1 MRRACALLSAI
12 VLFLGVAGRDRGAI
26 AGGID
31 TDAAGADQGSV
42 VMPTLWFVEL
52 PSRPLADAGA
62 VDRAAYL
69 AGLEIEKQRFRSA
82 AAASGIRLEERF
94 AYGLLWNGLSVKIA
108 PADLLRLSRLPGVA
122 ALYPVGRE
130 APPGPAIPLTPDAY
144 SPDLYTAITMTGADQ
159 VQASGITGAGVTVG
173 VIDTGI
179 DYNHPDLGGG
189 FGPGHRVAGGY
200 DFVGDDYTG
209 DNTPMP
215 DPDPMDCAGHG
226 THVAGIVGA
235 DGGVKGVAPGVT
247 FRAYRVFGCEGGTT
261 DDVLLKA
268 LELALSD
275 GVQVINMSLG
285 APYGW
290 PQFPI
295 ARASDSLVNHGVVV
309 VAAAGNSGG
318 TGLYSMGAPGVGQKV
333 IGVGSVDN
341 DKVHSPAFRLGT
353 GPLIGYQPMGGALAP
368 PREGTF
374 DIVDAGP
381 ACGSLSSDVV
391 GRVAL
396 ISRGT
401 CSFRVKALNAVRAG
415 AGAALIYNNSSGLF
429 LGTVGSPPIVLPV
442 ASMSR
447 EDGLVI
453 LSRLPSSLTWT
464 SRFADVLNPTGGLI
478 SSFSAYGLSPD
489 LALKPDITAPG
500 GLIFST
506 LPLAQGGYG
515 LLSGTSMSSP
525 HVAGTAALLL
535 EAHPRTP
542 SQEVRDILQNSAVP
556 GRFAGGAGG
565 SGQLD
570 NTHRQGAGLVDIEAA
585 IDATTRVTPGKLSL
599 GETEGGPV
607 TRTIQLENDSANDM
621 TYDLSNHPAL
631 ATLPGTFAVHFDLGE
646 AIATFGGPT
655 LTVPA
660 GGSAS
665 VDVTISE
672 PAGLP
677 DQSIFGGY
685 IVLTPEVNG
694 RALRVPYSGFK
705 GDYQS
710 ILVLNPAASKFGNPL
725 LRATP
730 DLGTSGP
737 ITIHPADEETVWI
750 LFHLDHQVRRLRLE
764 VFGAAAGRA
773 FGRVGEIDYFERSA
787 TPTAFFALAWD
798 GTDRFGRP
806 LRSGNY
812 VLRLT
817 IEKALGQ
824 DDDPAAWE
832 FWTSPVVMVVR
843 TTASRPSTRARS
855 TSGGATGVG
864 STTRHRIPG

>member
-1 MRRACALLSAI
+1 MRRACALLSAG
-12 VLFLGVAGRDRGAI
+12 VLFLGVAGWDLDSL

-31 TDAAGADQGSV
+31 TDVGGADQGSV
-42 VMPTLWFVEL
+42 VTSTLWFVEL
-52 PSRPLADAGA
+52 PSRPLAEAGA
-62 VDRAAYL
+62 VDRATYL
-69 AGLEIEKQRFRSA
+69 AGLQMEKQAFRST
-82 AAASGIRLEERF
+82 AASAGLRFEERF
-94 AYGLLWNGLSVKIA
+94 TYDLLWNGLSVKIA

-122 ALYPVGRE
+122 ALYPVGLE
-130 APPGPAIPLTPDAY
+130 APPEPAIPLTPDAY

-159 VQASGITGAGVTVG
+159 VQATGITGAGVTVG

-189 FGPGHRVAGGY
+189 FGPGHRVVGGY

-290 PQFPI
+290 PQYPI

-309 VAAAGNSGG
+309 VAAAGNAGG

-341 DKVHSPAFRLGT
+341 NKVHSPAFQLGS
-353 GPLIGYQPMGGALAP
+353 GPLIGYQPMSGAQAP

-374 DIVDAGP
+374 DIVDAGL
-381 ACGSLSSDVV
+381 ACGSLSSAVA

-429 LGTVGSPPIVLPV
+429 LGTVGSPPIALPV

-447 EDGLVI
+447 EDGLVV
-453 LSRLPSSLTWT
+453 LSQLPSTLTWT

-542 SQEVRDILQNSAVP
+542 SQAVRDILQNSAVP
-556 GRFAGGAGG
+556 GRFAGNAGG

-570 NTHRQGAGLVDIEAA
+570 NTHRQGAGLVDIKAA
-585 IDATTRVTPGKLSL
+585 IDATTKVTPGKLSL
-599 GETEGGPV
+599 GETEGAPV
-607 TRTIQLENDSANDM
+607 TRTIQIENDSANDVI
-621 TYDLSNHPAL
+621 YDLSHHPAL
-631 ATLPGTFAVHFDLGE
+631 ASLPGTFTVHFDLGE
-646 AIATFGGPT
+646 AAATFSSPT
-655 LTVPA
+655 VTAPA

-665 VDVTISE
+665 VDIMISE
-672 PAGLP
+672 PANLP
-677 DQSIFGGY
+677 DQGIFGGY
-685 IVLTPEVNG
+685 IVLTPEGSG

-710 ILVLNPAASKFGNPL
+710 ILVLNPAASRFGNPL
-725 LRATP
+725 LRATL
-730 DLGTSGP
+730 DIGASGA
-737 ITIHPADEETVWI
+737 ITIHPADKELAYI
-750 LFHLDHQVRRLRLE
+750 LYHLDHQVRRLRLE
-764 VFGAAAGRA
+764 VFGAATGRA
-773 FGRVGEIDYFERSA
+773 FGRVGEIDYLERSS
-787 TPTAFFALAWD
+787 TPSEFFALAWD
-798 GTDRFGRP
+798 GTDRFGRS
-806 LRSGNY
+806 LRSGEY
-812 VLRLT
+812 ALRLS

-832 FWTSPVVMVVR
+832 IWTSPVVTVVR
-843 TTASRPSTRARS
+843 PATPGARPRNRM
-855 TSGGATGVG
+855 SGRG
-864 STTRHRIPG
+864 STPAAGSTVRPRVP